1 MRHQKGGR
9 KLGRTSS
16 HRKAML
22 RNMLASFF
30 EKEKIETTTAK
41 AKELRPLAEKMI
53 TLGKRG
59 DLHARRKV
67 LRLIPDKKIVRKLF
81 NEIASRF
88 ETRLGG
94 YTRIIKT
101 GYRAGDRAPMA
112 VIELVEEKIVAKKK
126 KAKKQKKEP
135 ERTVSEGKK
144 ENTGSQ
150 LGEKAQKEKELP
162 RTALDSEKIEQ
173 SEKNSGGKELKS
185 ESKGSE
191 EQSQEPPQK
200 TK

>member
-144 ENTGSQ
+144 ESTDSQ
-150 LGEKAQKEKELP
+150 LAEKAQKEKELP
-162 RTALDSEKIEQ
+162 KTALDSEKIDQ

-191 EQSQEPPQK
+191 DQSQEPPQK

>member
-67 LRLIPDKKIVRKLF
+67 LRLIPNKKIVRKLF

-94 YTRIIKT
+94 YTRIIRT
-101 GYRAGDRAPMA
+101 GYRSGDRAPMA
-112 VIELVEEKIVAKKK
+112 VIELVEEKTVAKKK
-126 KAKKQKKEP
+126 KARKQKKEP
-135 ERTVSEGKK
+135 ARTVSDGKK
-144 ENTGSQ
+144 ESTDTQ
-150 LGEKAQKEKELP
+150 LAEKEKKEKEI
-162 RTALDSEKIEQ
+162 RETAPDSEKIDHP
-173 SEKNSGGKELKS
+173 EKNSGGEELKS
-185 ESKGSE
+185 ESSDFDDK
-191 EQSQEPPQK
+191 SQELPQK